1 MTNKTYLDLIEKA
14 TFARVNAYAPYSGY
28 KVGAALLCSDGTVF
42 KGANIENSAYS
53 ETVCAERVAFFHA
66 INKAGDR
73 RDFKAIA
80 IVGGKGNKITDF
92 AYPCGSCRQVMSEF
106 CSDKFKIVLYD
117 GKEVK
122 VTTLGKLLPD
132 NFGPKNLGK

>member
-1 MTNKTYLDLIEKA
+1 MTKQAYLDLIEKA
-14 TFARVNAYAPYSGY
+14 TYARVNAYAPYSGY
-28 KVGAALLCSDGTVF
+28 KVGAALLCSDGTIF
-42 KGANIENSAYS
+42 KGANIENSAFS

-66 INKAGDR
+66 VTKGGD

-106 CSDKFKIVLYD
+106 CSDKFKIILYD
-117 GKEVK
+117 GKEVR

-132 NFGPKNLGK
+132 NFGPKNLEK